1 MHQTLDDLR
10 SQTLALVDAL
20 TPADSGPVAAVIAVW
35 LAALDAEDLAD
46 MSPASL
52 APLLWN
58 GFTQMTRF
66 DGDCKIA
73 QLRYADGRGGMG
85 SALLILNDDMPYLV
99 DSIVMAMRK
108 QGVAL
113 RGVMNAVLPLQRDAD
128 GNLQSLAPGSPAD
141 NEPGASLESTKLES
155 YVLCLLAEDLEGS
168 ELAALVA
175 SLQMVAHDASSVQ
188 RDRGAMAAHVAG
200 IASKA
205 AAQGAEGCEVAAFM
219 EWAGSEGFEF
229 FGYAYYRV
237 KPGERELE
245 RDLPGRLGVL
255 ADTSHPLYGTC
266 LAHIPGDFDNLCAR
280 ADTLAI
286 AKADIEGNLHRDQQL
301 DFIGVRDTDHGDTS
315 AGTILGEHCFVG
327 LFTRAQTAM
336 PLAHLPF
343 ARGRVARVLTLAGV
357 RREGFRA
364 EKFIE
369 ILESLPRTEV
379 LEAEPEWLAHVCSAV
394 VSLYKQPRTKVFAR
408 RDLYGRH
415 LNVLVYL
422 PRERFSASLAKSLA
436 QALHASSG
444 AKDVSRYTLVADG
457 PLARL
462 YLIAHGARNPLDMET
477 DILQPLLAVLDGWH
491 AGFAA
496 LLDNVFERDL
506 RASLR
511 KLGANLPPDYMA
523 LTAPD
528 AALRDL
534 DAIVRNVQPS
544 RIAARIEFGNS
555 IDHSVSNSVGTDAG
569 NAEGAGEGAG
579 EAARART
586 TIRLYSGDRVP
597 SLSTLLP
604 ALQNAGIAIDR
615 EQTWAIKSD
624 DGHIHCITSLSVDAA
639 SAAKLARPGVA
650 PVAQQ
655 LFAALFNDD
664 IEDGRLNGLVIEGGL
679 HVREVQLVRAY
690 VSYWRQTGSRFSVRY
705 IADCLRKQAGRV
717 KALVDAFLQRFDPSL
732 SDQQHAAAL
741 AAMGVI
747 NDDLASVNHADT
759 EAVLGALVDLM
770 QATLRTNYFQSKQSN
785 EAGMVDAGKII
796 FKFDT
801 SHLDLL
807 PEPRPYREIF
817 VFSRR
822 FEGLH
827 LRGGPVARGGL
838 RWSDRMEDYR
848 TEVLGLVKAQMV
860 KNAVIVP
867 AGAKGGFVCKQI
879 PLAAPRDVVAAEG
892 EAVYRMFVESLL
904 EVTDNRELG
913 QVIAPFDTVCYDGPD
928 PYLVVA
934 ADKGTASFSDI
945 ANGIAVRRG
954 FWLGDAFASG
964 GSNGYDHKKLGIT
977 AKGAW
982 EAVKRHFYEM
992 EHDINSTP
1000 FTLVGVGDMSG
1011 DVFGNGM
1018 LLSRQLKLV
1027 AAFDHRHIFLDPQPD
1042 LAASFDERARLF
1054 ALPRSSWD
1062 DYQRDLISEG
1072 GGVFART
1079 LRTIALSPQI
1089 RAVLDI
1095 KETALAPEAL
1105 MQRILQA
1112 PVDLFYNGGIG
1123 TYIKASNETHVQVK
1137 DRANDAIRVDG
1148 SAIRAKIVAEGGNL
1162 GATQAGRIEFA
1173 LAGGR
1178 IFTDAIDNSAG
1189 VDCSDHEV
1197 NVKIWLDVE
1206 VNAGQLTA
1214 IERNTT
1220 LTAMTDD
1227 IERLVL
1233 RDNSL
1238 QTHLLVREA
1247 QTQCEPEVADGYAAL
1262 IASLEEVGALSRELE
1277 QLPTVAELAR
1287 RKQSG
1292 RCLTSPEL
1300 AVVIANVKNR
1310 YKHMLAEL
1318 PLTGQSWAG
1327 ALLTPYFP
1335 PLLVATRSALDH
1347 PLANA
1352 ILATV
1357 LANEAINRCGPLMIR
1372 DLAFDQ
1378 GRPESDVMLAWA
1390 QAWSDLKLESLFEAL
1405 DAQALVVPRAISIK
1419 VDARTRALQRTMMAG
1434 VLSMP
1439 AGQQVDA
1446 VGIEQLAQLFGAAH
1460 AYRQLMTIE
1469 VDATAGTAAVATV
1482 TASDASTDPYAL
1494 AMADTPFVQAWQAVD
1509 AIEGVAGFLFGAM
1522 VLARPAA
1529 MDLAALLQLGLTL
1542 RRRAGIAALERGL
1555 AQTPHSASQA
1565 QLRNYARQALLR
1577 TQQRLL
1583 AHVLQ
1588 LAAGGDASASDA
1600 AASDASASINAVVAA
1615 MGLLSHAA
1623 PDLEQ
1628 SILDVWALSEA
1639 ASAVLA

>member
-1 MHQTLDDLR
+1 MHPTLNDLR
-10 SQTLALVDAL
+10 SQTLALVLASK
-20 TPADSGPVAAVIAVW
+20 PADSDLVAALIAAW
-35 LAALDAEDLAD
+35 LASLDDEDLAD
-46 MSPASL
+46 IGPSSL

-58 GFTQMTRF
+58 GFMQTVSF
-66 DGDCKIA
+66 GGGCKIEA
-73 QLRYADGRGGMG
+73 LRYADGRGAMAT
-85 SALLILNDDMPYLV
+85 ALLVLNDDMPYLV
-99 DSIVMAMRK
+99 DSIIMAMRK

-113 RGVMNAVLPLQRDAD
+113 RGVMNAVLALARDGDGELRSLANPAD
-128 GNLQSLAPGSPAD
+128 GNMASSALDASSI
-141 NEPGASLESTKLES
+141 EPGGTESF
-155 YVLCLLAEDLEGS
+155 VLCLLSEDLDDS
-168 ELAALVA
+168 ELAVLVA
-175 SLQMVAHDASSVQ
+175 SLQMVARDAASVQ
-188 RDRGAMAAHVAG
+188 RDAGAMAAHVSG
-200 IASKA
+200 IAVRA
-205 AAQGAEGCEVAAFM
+205 AVLGTEGREVAAFM

-237 KPGERELE
+237 KPDERELE
-245 RDLPGRLGVL
+245 RDMPGRLGVL
-255 ADTSHPLYGTC
+255 KDTGHPLYGNC
-266 LAHIPGDFDNLCAR
+266 LAHIPGDFDTLSSR
-280 ADTLAI
+280 PDMLAI
-286 AKADIEGNLHRDQQL
+286 AKADVQGNLHRDQQL
-301 DFIGVRDTDHGDTS
+301 DFIGLRDVDTYG
-315 AGTILGEHCFVG
+315 AILGEHCFVG
-327 LFTRAQTAM
+327 LFTRAATSM
-336 PLAHLPF
+336 PLARLPF
-343 ARGRVARVLTLAGV
+343 ARGRVARVLSLAGV
-357 RREGFRA
+357 RRDGFRA

-369 ILESLPRTEV
+369 ILESLPRIEA
-379 LEAEPEWLAHVCSAV
+379 LEAEPEWLAQVCSSV

-408 RDLYGRH
+408 RDVFGRH

-422 PRERFSASLAKSLA
+422 PRERFSASLARALA

-444 AKDVSRYTLVADG
+444 AQDVSRQTLVADG

-462 YLIAHGARNPLDMET
+462 YLIAHGARGALDMDT

-496 LLDNVFERDL
+496 LVDVVFERAL
-506 RASLR
+506 RSNLR
-511 KLGANLPPDYMA
+511 KLGASLPPDYMA
-523 LTAPD
+523 LTAPEV
-528 AALRDL
+528 ALRDL
-534 DAIVRNVQPS
+534 DAILRNAQPS
-544 RIAARIEFGNS
+544 CIAARIE
-555 IDHSVSNSVGTDAG
+555 IGTNAG
-569 NAEGAGEGAG
+569 VA
-579 EAARART
+579 T

-604 ALQNAGIAIDR
+604 ALQNAGVAIDR
-615 EQTWAIKSD
+615 EQTWSIRTE
-624 DGHIHCITSLSVDAA
+624 DGKTHCITSLSVDAA
-639 SAAKLARPGVA
+639 SAAKLARPGVV

-655 LFAALFNDD
+655 LFAALFNDA

-679 HVREVQLVRAY
+679 HAREVQLVRAY

-717 KALVDAFLQRFDPSL
+717 KALVDAFLQRFDPAL
-732 SDQQHAAAL
+732 SAQERAAAL
-741 AAMGVI
+741 AALGAI
-747 NDDLASVNHADT
+747 NDDLAAVNHADT
-759 EAVLGALVDLM
+759 EAILGALVDLM
-770 QATLRTNYFQSKQSN
+770 QATLRTNYFQNNQSN
-785 EAGMVDAGKII
+785 EGDRII

-801 SHLDLL
+801 SQLTLL
-807 PEPRPYREIF
+807 PEPRPHREIF

-867 AGAKGGFVCKQI
+867 AGAKGGFVCKQM
-879 PLAAPRDVVAAEG
+879 PLEATRDSIAAEG
-892 EAVYRMFVESLL
+892 KAVYRMFIESLL
-904 EVTDNRELG
+904 EVTDNRALG
-913 QVIAPFDTVCYDGPD
+913 NVIAPVDTVCYDDPD

-945 ANGIAVRRG
+945 ANDIAVQRG

-982 EAVKRHFYEM
+982 EAAKRHFYEM
-992 EHDINSTP
+992 EHDINHTP

-1018 LLSRQLKLV
+1018 LLSRQLKLL
-1027 AAFDHRHIFLDPQPD
+1027 AAFDHRHIFLDPEPD
-1042 LAASFDERARLF
+1042 LVVSFDERARLF

-1062 DYQRDLISEG
+1062 DYKRDLISEG
-1072 GGVFART
+1072 GGVFSRSART
-1079 LRTIALSPQI
+1079 ITLSPQI
-1089 RAVLDI
+1089 RAAFDI
-1095 KETALAPEAL
+1095 KEAQLAPEAL

-1123 TYIKASNETHVQVK
+1123 TYIKASGETHAQVK

-1148 SAIRAKIVAEGGNL
+1148 SALRAKIVVEGGNL
-1162 GATQAGRIEFA
+1162 GATQAGRIEYA

-1214 IERNTT
+1214 LERNRT
-1220 LTAMTDD
+1220 LTLMTDD

-1233 RDNSL
+1233 RDNAL

-1247 QTQCEPEVADGYAAL
+1247 QAQGEPEVADGYAAL
-1262 IASLEEVGALSRELE
+1262 IARLEEEGALSRELE
-1277 QLPTVAELAR
+1277 QLPSVAELAR
-1287 RKQSG
+1287 RKQDG
-1292 RCLTSPEL
+1292 RGLTSPEL
-1300 AVVIANVKNR
+1300 AVVIAHVKNR
-1310 YKHMLAEL
+1310 YKHMLASL
-1318 PLTGQSWAG
+1318 PLIEKNWAE
-1327 ALLTPYFP
+1327 ALLAPYFP
-1335 PLLVATRSALDH
+1335 PLLVATRSALAH

-1372 DLAFDQ
+1372 DLAFDR

-1390 QAWSDLKLESLFEAL
+1390 EAWADLKLAPLFETL
-1405 DAQALVVPRAISIK
+1405 DADALAVPRAVSIK
-1419 VDARTRALQRTMMAG
+1419 VDARSRALQRTMMAG

-1439 AGQQVDA
+1439 VGQQLNGASMDS
-1446 VGIEQLAQLFGAAH
+1446 LAQLFGTPAALL
-1460 AYRQLMTIE
+1460 QLMPAE
-1469 VDATAGTAAVATV
+1469 AAGANAAAMATTTAPD
-1482 TASDASTDPYAL
+1482 SSLDPYAL
-1494 AMADTPFVQAWQAVD
+1494 EMADTPFVQAWQAID
-1509 AIEGVAGFLFGAM
+1509 AIEGVAGFLFSAL
-1522 VLARPAA
+1522 VLDRPKA

-1542 RRRAGIAALERGL
+1542 RREAGIAALERGL
-1555 AQTPHSASQA
+1555 AQAPHSASQA

-1588 LAAGGDASASDA
+1588 QAAGGDVFASVDSV
-1600 AASDASASINAVVAA
+1600 VVAL
-1615 MGLLSHAA
+1615 GLTSHVA
-1623 PDLEQ
+1623 PELGQ
-1628 SILDVWALSEA
+1628 AILDVWALSEA
-1639 ASAVLA
+1639 VSAELA